1 MFRDADLGVRPCDI
15 DAHALHAMILERC
28 RRPLGHEMKN
38 AVQSMYAGIE
48 VLAKSLA
55 AGPAA
60 RVSPEQCVMLL
71 RQQLDGLQTTLGRIL
86 DDVAPERTA
95 TQTFDAAAVLRDLA
109 RFLST
114 DAAVAGVKL
123 RLALP
128 SQALVTARPHVAR
141 SVLLGFFL
149 SSIDALR
156 GGGELAIAVREEAGR
171 TRVEFALQRDAGAWP
186 AAQDASS
193 LDARYLR
200 TTADSLLALEQGE
213 CTCEML
219 TESTARLSV
228 TLPSG

>member
-1 MFRDADLGVRPCDI
+1 RQKRSCPRIVHRAWSTRRILIRSRPPITTAIQAPADSCPDCLESFLGTGYRAAGAHGRTEGAMFRDADLGVRPCDI
-15 DAHALHAMILERC
+15 DAHALHAMILDRC

-38 AVQSMYAGIE
+38 AVRRMYAGIE

-123 RLALP
+123 RLAL
-128 SQALVTARPHVAR
+128 
-141 SVLLGFFL
+141 
-149 SSIDALR
+149 
-156 GGGELAIAVREEAGR
+156 
-171 TRVEFALQRDAGAWP
+171 
-186 AAQDASS
+186 
-193 LDARYLR
+193 
-200 TTADSLLALEQGE
+200 
-213 CTCEML
+213 
-219 TESTARLSV
+219 
-228 TLPSG
+228 